1 MKTLKKST
9 LKKIDNINSLIVI
22 IDELNLIPYTYAG
35 GTFPH
40 YVLIKPIKVNNQF
53 VTIESA
59 IKDNSFIDNKERYNV
74 NKNSVFGDEYCEK
87 HLNYTLNIIN
97 KAFQT
102 ALKNN

>member
-9 LKKIDNINSLIVI
+9 LKKIENINSLIVI
-22 IDELNLIPYTYAG
+22 VNELNSIPYTYNG

-40 YVLIKPIKVNNQF
+40 YVLIKPINIKNQF

-59 IKDNSFIDNKERYNV
+59 IKDNSFIDNKVRYNI
-74 NKNSVFGDEYCEK
+74 NINSVFGYNYCAK
-87 HLNYTLNIIN
+87 HLDYTLNVID
-97 KAFQT
+97 KAFQN